1 MPPPDEQ
8 NAAAEE
14 PLRRKQLRIRQ
25 ELIDG
30 AQAILGTRTA
40 SETIRRALELIV
52 SPGTVPDA
60 LGTGVHRRADGDAG
74 ADGRT

>member
-1 MPPPDEQ
+1 MILPGQQ
-8 NAAAEE
+8 NATADE

-25 ELIDG
+25 ELIDQ

-52 SPGTVPDA
+52 SPGEVPKARNDA
-60 LGTGVHRRADGDAG
+60 AYAE
-74 ADGRT
+74 